1 MKKYRIKKD
10 FDEDTVV
17 KYCAYLIESA
27 YDTSN
32 IQNLQNNLWVF
43 DLATSYARSLFDG
56 SLLTHENWEQCYN
69 LMDEMYE
76 VLFEGKK
83 IFEETGD

>member
-1 MKKYRIKKD
+1 MSKHRIKKD
-10 FDEDTVV
+10 YDEETVI
-17 KYCAYLIESA
+17 KYCTYLIESA
-27 YDTSN
+27 YMDST
-32 IQNLQNNLWVF
+32 IQNHKNNLWVF
-43 DLATSYARSLFDG
+43 DLATSYARSLFNG
-56 SLLTHENWEQCYN
+56 SLLTNENWEQCYN